1 MMFKYFTEK
10 NLISENQSEFKHS
23 DSCINQLLTI
33 TNDIFSSFGDNQ
45 KVEGVFLDI
54 WKGFDKV

>member
-1 MMFKYFTEK
+1 MMFKYFTEN
-10 NLISENQSEFKHS
+10 NLISENKSEFKHG

-45 KVEGVFLDI
+45 KVKGVFLDI

>member
-45 KVEGVFLDI
+45 KVKGVFLDI